1 MGWRLGPL
9 LLLCLPALAG
19 CAEPAAERASAPFE
33 PVPAETVS
41 PRQPQSTSPMDS
53 AKIDRFKQRIGF
65 DAAFVGEP
73 AESVAVA
80 WPDPRMA
87 PGIDL
92 AQWSLAGDTTYPTS
106 GGVLREWVL
115 RQGPRQLSIAVFVSS
130 VGAEPARQFLLAR
143 ATENML
149 VDAPYVRLPDGPG
162 TLAVTLPE
170 PVPTDLI
177 WVFRNV
183 AIQVRDDDAGVDVP
197 AIARWLQGT
206 AERGI
211 KPYPSVRAR
220 LPGPLAATPARA
232 VVGEPIA
239 VRLRIDD
246 PVVASRWMIRL
257 DDDRQAIN
265 VSALDRLGATIEG
278 LAPGRLVLGVLA
290 IDSSTLLSV
299 RRDVPLEI
307 TAAAGRP

>member
-1 MGWRLGPL
+1 
-9 LLLCLPALAG
+9 
-19 CAEPAAERASAPFE
+19 
-33 PVPAETVS
+33 
-41 PRQPQSTSPMDS
+41 MDS

-65 DAAFVGEP
+65 DAAFLGEP

-87 PGIDL
+87 PGIDP
-92 AQWSLAGDTTYPTS
+92 AQWRLAGDTTYPTS
-106 GGVLREWVL
+106 DGVLRKWVL
-115 RQGPRQLSIAVFVSS
+115 RQGPRQLRIAIFVSS
-130 VGAEPARQFLLAR
+130 AGAEPARQFLVAR
-143 ATENML
+143 ATENMM

-162 TLAVTLPE
+162 TLAVTLPEPEPEPE

-232 VVGEPIA
+232 AVGEPIA
-239 VRLRIDD
+239 VRLQIDD

-265 VSALDRLGATIEG
+265 ISALDRLGATIEG

-299 RRDVPLEI
+299 RSHVPLEI